1 MRVWLADETTPGLSG
16 AADAAGFR
24 GGSTFFM
31 PKTASKRAQA
41 RKMARV
47 ARAHTVAPERPVVR
61 RNQSAQRRRSKPRG
75 FAAFLRNYPWAST
88 IFGLVVVVAVVLILR
103 QAQVGPFA
111 PKPKATPT
119 PVAQVTCD
127 LKTHHCTGAPKMTI
141 NVNNTYNATIKTSK
155 GDIVVQLDAKKAP
168 IAVNN
173 FVFLAQSKW
182 YDGTYFWRVEVPGKP
197 SPIDPQGSPSQLS
210 LIQGGSVAKDGNDGA
225 DVPGYTI
232 KDDSPLPTD
241 YTPGTI
247 SMANTGAVDTAS
259 SQFFITIGDES
270 SFFSKTYVTFGK
282 VTSGMDVVQKIAPED
297 KIETITITA
306 QNAAGTPVAGTPSP
320 TSGAP
325 SPTGAA
331 AATPTAKP

>member
-1 MRVWLADETTPGLSG
+1 MSGLFLAGKETPGLSG
-16 AADAAGFR
+16 AGDAAGFR

-61 RNQSAQRRRSKPRG
+61 RTPSAQRRRSKPRG

-88 IFGLVVVVAVVLILR
+88 IFGAVVVVAAVLILR

-111 PKPKATPT
+111 PKPKATAT
-119 PVAQVTCD
+119 PVVQVTCD

-141 NVNNTYNATIKTSK
+141 NVNNTYTATIKTAK
-155 GDIVVQLDAKKAP
+155 GDIVVELNTKTAP

-182 YDGTYFWRVEVPGKP
+182 YDGTYFWRVEVPGKT
-197 SPIDPQGSPSQLS
+197 SPIDPQGGPSKLS
-210 LIQGGSVAKDGNDGA
+210 LIQGGSVAKDGSDGS

-247 SMANTGAVDTAS
+247 SMANTGAANSAS
-259 SQFFITIGDES
+259 AQFFITVGDES

-282 VTSGMDVVQKIAPED
+282 VTSGMDVVKKITPAD
-297 KIETITITA
+297 KIETITISA
-306 QNAAGTPVAGTPSP
+306 QPSASETPASGTPSP
-320 TSGAP
+320 TGA
-325 SPTGAA
+325 S

>member
-1 MRVWLADETTPGLSG
+1 
-16 AADAAGFR
+16 
-24 GGSTFFM
+24 M

-47 ARAHTVAPERPVVR
+47 ARAHAVAPERPVVR
-61 RNQSAQRRRSKPRG
+61 RTPSAKRKSSKPRG